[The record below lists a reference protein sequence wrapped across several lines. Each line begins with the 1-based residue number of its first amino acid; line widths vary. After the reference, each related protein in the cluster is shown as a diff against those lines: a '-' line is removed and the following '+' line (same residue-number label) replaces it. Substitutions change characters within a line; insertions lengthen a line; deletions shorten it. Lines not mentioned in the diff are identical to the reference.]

1 MSNQHEEEG
10 KTIRVHNSK
19 RREVQ
24 AEQEI
29 NKKDIACDTETMKG
43 RTVKEEPDLGEQRES
58 ETK

>member
-29 NKKDIACDTETMKG
+29 NKKDTACDTET
-43 RTVKEEPDLGEQRES
+43 RREEQ
-58 ETK
+58 

>member
-29 NKKDIACDTETMKG
+29 NKKDTACDRDTKG